1 MNCRVQREYS
11 NLIYQLFI
19 YQLLFKEDFPLNKIM
34 RTSLLGLLIIISA
47 FAFSQQ
53 KMKVIVDYYN
63 YKLKYIQEPDKNDST
78 CKNEINKAK
87 QDIKAGKIVF
97 CTPLGLLF
105 GNIRY
110 EYELEEVV
118 NKYKLKFNVDFI
130 SDSRIIGQT
139 QNCYATVMTNYI
151 NKKYGVNFREK
162 LYREADSLY
171 IRKVITKNRI
181 VDYWNCDIYPHIL
194 NEVPK
199 QDYEIT
205 LNIDSLHSPIDCRN
219 ATLIDI
225 TFVIEL
231 DSTTNNYTISNKVFG
246 TKNNEEYCQA
256 LQDYSINEVK
266 KINRWCPGR
275 LGNSNIR
282 TRQNVRVFFERTKKA
297 SIKRL

>member
-1 MNCRVQREYS
+1 
-11 NLIYQLFI
+11 
-19 YQLLFKEDFPLNKIM
+19 
-34 RTSLLGLLIIISA
+34 
-47 FAFSQQ
+47 
-53 KMKVIVDYYN
+53 
-63 YKLKYIQEPDKNDST
+63 
-78 CKNEINKAK
+78 
-87 QDIKAGKIVF
+87 
-97 CTPLGLLF
+97 
-105 GNIRY
+105 
-110 EYELEEVV
+110 
-118 NKYKLKFNVDFI
+118 
-130 SDSRIIGQT
+130 
-139 QNCYATVMTNYI
+139 MTNYI